1 MSQKQNLKILRLK
14 EEMFISSESIALEA
28 NSFIEEIDK
37 ILATERDMLRR
48 ANLEGMREGVAM
60 LAKDMDERAYQA
72 YCNSEIEILGYGD
85 GSTKLLKLKVDHD
98 AV

>member
-1 MSQKQNLKILRLK
+1 MPNLKILRLK

>member
-1 MSQKQNLKILRLK
+1 
-14 EEMFISSESIALEA
+14 MFISSESIALEA